1 MKYRRDYQE
10 THDIDWFFRYKGKV
24 FHAASNGGMLPDKVD
39 SYKNRIIQEKLED
52 VMGEYD
58 VQLSEHISDRMNED
72 LSSFQKYAA
81 MGFVS
86 LDRCENADED
96 NFYQRIAFPA
106 NNEVF
111 NNEEL
116 IMLMPVLYD
125 NEIEIEE

>member
-24 FHAASNGGMLPDKVD
+24 YHAASNGGMLPDKVD

-72 LSSFQKYAA
+72 LSSFQKYAV

-86 LDRCENADED
+86 LDRCENADKEQY
-96 NFYQRIAFPA
+96 YQRIAFPA
-106 NNEVF
+106 NNKSL
-111 NNEEL
+111 NGEEL
-116 IMLMPVLYD
+116 IMLMPVLND